1 VLVRSHAALALAMA
15 QRSREKNCIFQIMVI
30 QQNYSLK
37 QLNTFGIE
45 VLAQHFS
52 AFSTIDQLTALLSDQ
67 HFISVPKLILGG
79 GSNLLFTKNVDG
91 LVLKNEL
98 KGIELIK
105 EDADHYYVSVA
116 AGEVWHNFVMHCIE
130 HNYAGLENLSLI
142 PGNVG
147 ASPMQNIGAYGVEI
161 KDCFHELQAYHIQE
175 KTLHT
180 FNKEACK
187 FGYRESVFKQQL
199 KNQFII
205 TSVTYRLNKKPVF
218 KISYGAIE
226 KELEQQ
232 GVKELNIRAISDA
245 VCAIRRSKLPDPKVI
260 GNAGSFFKNPE
271 VAKNKFAFLQSRFPE
286 IVGYPVENGNVKLA
300 AGWLIEK
307 CGWKGKRKG
316 DAGVHALQALVLV
329 NYGNASGKEIYKLS
343 QEVMDSV
350 MNTFGVTLEREVNI
364 L

>member
-1 VLVRSHAALALAMA
+1 MT
-15 QRSREKNCIFQIMVI
+15 I
-30 QQNYSLK
+30 QENYSLK
-37 QLNTFGIE
+37 SLNTFGIE
-45 VLAQHFS
+45 SIANHF
-52 AFSTIDQLTALLSDQ
+52 ARFSTVEQLTEILSDAR
-67 HFISVPKLILGG
+67 FSNAPKLILGG
-79 GSNLLFTKNVDG
+79 GSNLLFTKNVNG
-91 LVLKNEL
+91 IVLKNEL

-105 EDADHYYVSVA
+105 EDADHYYVRAA
-116 AGEVWHNFVMHCIE
+116 AGEVWHNMVMHCIE

-161 KDCFHELQAYHIQE
+161 KDCFHELQAYHLKE

-187 FGYRESVFKQQL
+187 FGYRESVFKQEL
-199 KNQFII
+199 KNQFVI
-205 TSVTYRLNKKPVF
+205 TSVTYRLDKKPVY

-226 KELEQQ
+226 KELEQK
-232 GVKELNIRAISDA
+232 GVKELSIRAISDA
-245 VCAIRRSKLPDPKVI
+245 VCSIRRSKLPDPAVI

-271 VAKNKFAFLQSRFPE
+271 VVKSKFEFLQLKFPE
-286 IVGYPVENGNVKLA
+286 IVGYPLENGNVKLA

-329 NYGNASGKEIYKLS
+329 NYGGATGKEIYTLS

-350 MNTFGVTLEREVNI
+350 ANTFGVTLEREVNI

>member
-1 VLVRSHAALALAMA
+1 M
-15 QRSREKNCIFQIMVI
+15 II
-30 QQNYSLK
+30 QENYSLK
-37 QLNTFGIE
+37 SLNTFGIE
-45 VLAQHFS
+45 ALAQYFS
-52 AFSTIDQLTALLSDQ
+52 PFSSIDQLTEIISDKR
-67 HFISVPKLILGG
+67 FATASKLILGG

-98 KGIELIK
+98 KGIELLK
-105 EDADHYYVSVA
+105 EDSDHYYVRVA
-116 AGEVWHNFVMHCIE
+116 AGEVWHNFVLYCIE

-161 KDCFHELQAYHIQE
+161 KDCFQELQAYHIKE
-175 KTLHT
+175 KKLYT
-180 FNKEACK
+180 FNKADCK
-187 FGYRESVFKQQL
+187 FGYRESVFKQEL

-205 TSVTYRLNKKPVF
+205 TSVTYRLDKKPVY

-226 KELEQQ
+226 KELEAK
-232 GVKELNIRAISDA
+232 GVKELSIRAISDA
-245 VCAIRRSKLPDPKVI
+245 VCSIRRSKLPNPAVI

-271 VAKNKFAFLQSRFPE
+271 IVKSKFEFLKSKFPE
-286 IVGYPVENGNVKLA
+286 IVGYPVENGNIKLA

-307 CGWKGKRKG
+307 CGWKGKRKR

-329 NYGNASGKEIYKLS
+329 NYGNATGKEIYALS

-350 MNTFGVTLEREVNI
+350 MAMFGVTLEREVNI